1 MQDKSTV
8 RDERARYEFSTGT
21 LAGAETWWSTM
32 TEYQRE
38 FGQFTSDRLAKDA
51 EAASPEL
58 SRLGRCPRNP
68 KPLDG

>member
-38 FGQFTSDRLAKDA
+38 VGQFISNRLAKDA
-51 EAASPEL
+51 EAI
-58 SRLGRCPRNP
+58 R
-68 KPLDG
+68 KP